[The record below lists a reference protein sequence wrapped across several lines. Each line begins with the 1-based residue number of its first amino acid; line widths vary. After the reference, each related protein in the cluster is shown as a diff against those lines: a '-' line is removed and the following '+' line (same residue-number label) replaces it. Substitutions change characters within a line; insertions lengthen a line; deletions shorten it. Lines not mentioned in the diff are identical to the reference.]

1 MNNFTANKIP
11 YFKAPFRVSSK
22 EALILEIIAERTSW
36 SKADLV
42 TFSGLPYSSVTN
54 AINTLVNK
62 GIVAKFPN
70 SDYTGGRRSALFG
83 LNAGEGLLIGADIG
97 MTSIDL
103 VITDFS
109 GEPLAR
115 YSESALVSRGP
126 TKILGRVI
134 SLIVDLLAAK
144 QLTSKKILGLGLGLP
159 GPVDFSSGT
168 AVSPPIMPGWDKFPI
183 VQFMGEHLPGVMV
196 IVDND
201 VNIMGIGEHRAGMGL
216 GVDNFIFV
224 KIGTG
229 IGAAIFIDGKIYRG
243 ADGCAGD
250 IGHIC
255 VDKLGPICNCGNVG
269 CLESVAGGGALADQA
284 RQAAEEGKSKILKK
298 YYDKKNGQ
306 LQAED
311 VGNAAKEG
319 DMFSV
324 ELIKQTG
331 RRIGEVLAGLVNF
344 ANPNMII
351 IGGGVSNFGDLLLS
365 NIRQAILERSLPL
378 ATNRLSIVL
387 SSIPKDAGVIGAI
400 NLVQRYS
407 FISTAS

>member
-1 MNNFTANKIP
+1 MNLYTASKNP
-11 YFKAPFRVSSK
+11 YFKSPFQVSSK
-22 EALILEIIAERTSW
+22 EALLLEIIVEKTSC

-42 TFSGLPYSSVTN
+42 NYSGLPYSSVTN
-54 AINTLVNK
+54 SINSLLDN
-62 GIVAKFPN
+62 GIVAKLTN
-70 SDYTGGRRSALFG
+70 GDYTGGRRSALFG
-83 LNAGEGLLIGADIG
+83 LNGEEGLLLGADIG
-97 MTSIDL
+97 TTSIDL
-103 VITDFS
+103 VVTDYS

-115 YSESALVSRGP
+115 YSEPALVSLGP
-126 TKILGRVI
+126 VEILNRVI
-134 SLIVDLLAAK
+134 SLFSDVLAASN
-144 QLTSKKILGLGLGLP
+144 LTGKKILGLGIGLP
-159 GPVDFSSGT
+159 GPVDFASGT

-216 GVDNFIFV
+216 GVDNFIFI

-255 VDKLGPICNCGNVG
+255 VDKKGPICKCGNVG
-269 CLESVAGGGALADQA
+269 CLESIAGGGALSLQA
-284 RQAAEEGKSKILKK
+284 RQAGEEGKSKILKK
-298 YYDKKNGQ
+298 YYDNKNGQ

-311 VGNAAKEG
+311 IGNAAKEG

-331 RRIGEVLAGLVNF
+331 RRVGEVLAGLVNF

-365 NIRQAILERSLPL
+365 NVRQAILERSLPL

-387 SSIPKDAGVIGAI
+387 SSIPKDGGVIGAI
-400 NLVQRYS
+400 SLTQKYS
-407 FISTAS
+407 FTSTAS